1 METSVTAT
9 GIKNSEAGLGILAH
23 LYAWEDYAPVR
34 QLLVEHPETQRSLI
48 QAARLIPRYFGPSVR
63 LSLGV
68 EHDLDGSEPP
78 RLAATIHTSQS
89 PTEALANL
97 DKFDEDW
104 WLDSMTGVHH
114 HVSFALR
121 FE

>member
-1 METSVTAT
+1 MSVTAT
-9 GIKNSEAGLGILAH
+9 GTRESGVSLGILAH

-34 QLLVEHPETQRSLI
+34 QLLFAHPETQSSLI
-48 QAARLIPRYFGPSVR
+48 EAARLIPRYFGPGAR

-68 EHDLDGSEPP
+68 EHDLDGDEPP
-78 RLAATIHTSQS
+78 RLAATIHTSQP

-104 WLDSMTGVHH
+104 WLDAMTPVHR